1 MNPII
6 QVFSRCLTP
15 QTQTQILSLE
25 SKVASLF
32 NAFQVTPSFHT
43 DPKSTYSNSYIKST
57 MNPGFHACLI
67 GTGGCESSFLNY
79 FSAAQHELGERAS
92 KYPFLLLAHGD
103 LNSLAASLEC
113 AAKIKS
119 LGGKS
124 FLFNINEADKL
135 KLLTKALAA
144 RMKLNEARFGVIGKP
159 SDWLISSNLT
169 TLNGKKEFM
178 GVNIP
183 QNIIEIDYEEF
194 LELTNSVNAND
205 IELNSWTNDIIKKE
219 NYGGTSEINDS
230 KVLQNMKLFVALQ
243 KLKNKYNLNGLTLR
257 CFDLIK
263 FNITGCLALSLL
275 NDLGIPSACEGD
287 IPCMFTMHLSYLL
300 SNSPSF
306 MANPIDFNN
315 KTLKMA
321 HCTIARNLTSKYKL
335 KTHFESNTGIG
346 IQADLKTDEPIW
358 TLSRLDLKN
367 NDIYSEEVE
376 IKNIEHK
383 SEKSCRT
390 QIEVEFNN
398 RENLMEFLENASGNH
413 HILTPGRHKD
423 AFLLFR
429 KLFI

>member
-15 QTQTQILSLE
+15 QTKTQILSLE

-32 NAFQVTPSFHT
+32 KTFQMTPSFHS
-43 DPKSTYSNSYIKST
+43 DLT
-57 MNPGFHACLI
+57 MNSGFHACLI
-67 GTGGCESSFLNY
+67 GSGGCESSFLNY
-79 FSAAQHELGERAS
+79 FSAAQQELGEKAK

-124 FLFNINEADKL
+124 FLFNINETEKI
-135 KLLTKALAA
+135 KLLSKVLAA

-169 TLNGKKEFM
+169 TLNGKAEFM

-183 QNIIEIDYEEF
+183 QNIIQIDYDEF
-194 LELTNSVNAND
+194 LEAKNSVGDND
-205 IELNSWTNDIIKKE
+205 IELNNWTNDIIKNE
-219 NYGGTSEINDS
+219 NYGESKEINGT
-230 KVLQNMKLFVALQ
+230 KVLENMKLFVGLQ
-243 KLKNKYNLNGLTLR
+243 KLKNKYKLNGLTLR

-263 FNITGCLALSLL
+263 FNLTGCLALSLL
-275 NDLGIPSACEGD
+275 NDIGVPSACEGD
-287 IPCMFTMHLSYLL
+287 IPSMFTMHLSYLL

-306 MANPIDFNN
+306 MANPIDFNDR
-315 KTLKMA
+315 TLKMA
-321 HCTIARNLTSKYKL
+321 HCTIARNLTAKYKL
-335 KTHFESNTGIG
+335 RTHFESNTGIG

-358 TLSRLDLKN
+358 TLSRLDLQN
-367 NDIYSEEVE
+367 NEMFNEEVT
-376 IKNIEHK
+376 IKNVEHK

-390 QIEVEFNN
+390 QIDVEFKG
-398 RENLMEFLENASGNH
+398 RDDLMKFLENASGNH
-413 HILTPGRHKD
+413 HILTPGRHKE
-423 AFLLFR
+423 AFSLFR